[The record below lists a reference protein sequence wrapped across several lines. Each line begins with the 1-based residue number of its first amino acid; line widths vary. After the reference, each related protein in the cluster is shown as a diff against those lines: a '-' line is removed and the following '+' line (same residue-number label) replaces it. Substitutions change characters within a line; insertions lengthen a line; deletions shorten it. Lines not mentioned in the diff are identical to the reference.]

1 MKYFSIE
8 ELCKSETA
16 DKLGI
21 KNVPCESEKIN
32 LVSLV
37 DNVLDP
43 LREKYG
49 KPIKVNSGYRCLKLN
64 KAVGSK
70 QGSQHVKGEAVDITA
85 GSKSENVKL
94 FEILRLM
101 DFDQLIN
108 EKDFS
113 WIHVSYKKCPNRKQ
127 ILAL

>member
-1 MKYFSIE
+1 MKHFSID
-8 ELCKSETA
+8 ELCKSKVA
-16 DKLGI
+16 DSLGI
-21 KNVPCESEKIN
+21 KNCPSTSEIN
-32 LVSLV
+32 SLTSLV

-49 KPIKVNSGYRCLKLN
+49 KPIIVNSGYRSIKLN

-70 QGSQHVKGEAVDITA
+70 QSSQHVKGQAADITA
-85 GSKSENVKL
+85 GSKSENAKL
-94 FEILRLM
+94 FEILRTM

-113 WIHVSYKKCPNRKQ
+113 WIHVSYVKPPNRRQ
-127 ILAL
+127 ILYL